1 MNLNNLTELQK
12 KFPSLIP
19 LNGKIPI
26 EKGWQQWCEKPRALN
41 LKDFHNRNAG
51 IPCGP
56 ANQILVIDVD
66 HIVKFNKICE
76 TNGWKPPRTRT
87 HLTGTEKPHYV
98 YEYPKNG
105 KRYGNRSFNDPD
117 GEIDPKTGK
126 VIKVFDIRGI
136 GGQVVA
142 PGSIHP
148 DTGKPYTIR
157 HDIPIA
163 PAPQWLLNL
172 ALQQEPQTGGE
183 TQREGNWDGKL
194 ESLPLA
200 FPVKKLIQ
208 EGEPKGRRSE
218 AIASVLSTLLRA
230 RIPESTIFGIFD
242 TYPIG
247 DKYRGKGRTKEQW
260 LRGEIK
266 RIGGFIDRN
275 KKEPEKQS
283 ELIAFPDVMTG
294 VAGKF
299 ASLYSSHLEAPIHF
313 FYMSFLTCL
322 GSVIAD
328 RATLALEIT
337 PQSRL
342 YLLIL
347 GQSADDRKST
357 AIDKTVRFFQDT
369 MESFPT
375 CWGVGSAEGLQ
386 RKLKKNPSTL
396 LCLDEFKQFIGKC
409 TIKSSILLPCVN
421 SLFESNRYE
430 SWTQKR
436 EIVLENVYLSLLAAS
451 TIETYER
458 TWERS
463 FTDIGFNNRLF
474 LVPGSGKKRFSM
486 PSKVPDNEI
495 YFLRKELQSI
505 LSHVGN
511 GLELEIAE
519 DAKLLYHDW
528 YMNMERSI
536 HTKRLD
542 TYALRLMVLLA
553 VNDMKNAVD
562 TETVSQAIALC
573 DWQLE
578 VRRIHDPID
587 ADNNVAKMEEKI
599 RRVLNKKSRTD
610 RELKQYTNA
619 RQAGLWFF
627 DTAKKNLQRS
637 QELRW
642 NKKERV
648 WEIL

>member
-1 MNLNNLTELQK
+1 LEKQQIEGLSK
-12 KFPSLIP
+12 SFPSLIP
-19 LNGKIPI
+19 LNGKKPF
-26 EKGWQQWCEKPRALN
+26 EDGWQQWCEKPRPFN
-41 LKDFHNRNAG
+41 PKSFDNRNAG

-56 ANQILVIDVD
+56 ANGILVIDVD
-66 HIVKFNKICE
+66 HIIKFNELCKSKRWE
-76 TNGWKPPRTRT
+76 LPRTRM
-87 HLTGTEKPHYV
+87 HMTGSVKPHYV
-98 YEYPKNG
+98 YGYPKNG

-117 GEIDPKTGK
+117 GEIDSKTGK

-148 DTGKPYTIR
+148 DTGKPYTVR
-157 HDIPIA
+157 LDIPIT
-163 PAPQWLLNL
+163 PAPQWLLAL
-172 ALQQEPQTGGE
+172 ALQQELQTARE
-183 TQREGNWDGKL
+183 SQRGSYWDGKL

-230 RIPESTIFGIFD
+230 RILESTIFEIFD

-299 ASLYSSHLEAPIHF
+299 ARLYSRHLEAPIHF

-322 GSVIAD
+322 GSVLAD
-328 RATLALEIT
+328 RATLASEIA
-337 PQSRL
+337 PQPRL

-357 AIDKTVRFFQDT
+357 AISKTVNFFQDT
-369 MESFPT
+369 MGVFPT

-436 EIVLENVYLSLLAAS
+436 EIVLDDVYLSMLGAS

-486 PSKVPDNEI
+486 PSKVPENEI
-495 YFLRKELQSI
+495 YFLRKELKDV
-505 LSHVGN
+505 LSHVRN
-511 GLELEIAE
+511 GLELQITE
-519 DAKLLYHDW
+519 DAKLIYHDW
-528 YMNMERSI
+528 YMNLERSI

-542 TYALRLMVLLA
+542 TYALRLMVLIA
-553 VNDMKNAVD
+553 VNNRKNLVD
-562 TETVSQAIALC
+562 TEVVKQAIALC

-599 RRVLNKKSRTD
+599 RRVLSKKSRTD